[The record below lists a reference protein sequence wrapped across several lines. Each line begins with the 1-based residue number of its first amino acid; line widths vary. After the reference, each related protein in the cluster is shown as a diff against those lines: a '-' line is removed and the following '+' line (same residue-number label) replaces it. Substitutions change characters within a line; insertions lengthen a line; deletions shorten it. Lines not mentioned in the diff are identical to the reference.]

1 MSPFKATIGNVSL
14 RQLFAAQIPSDFAD
28 WLDFVAIGALLA
40 FTWHVE
46 PYVFATLAVC
56 MGLPY
61 LVIGPFAGVIVDRA
75 PILRVMI
82 ASNIARAIMTA
93 LLAFA
98 PDWQIL
104 VGIVFVR
111 STVDAFYTPAKQA
124 AIQALAP
131 PEALMPANGIS
142 HAINQASKIVAPAL
156 GGALLII
163 LTPRSIFLCNTGVSL
178 LAALMLLRMAP
189 IPKVL
194 PTSKAKL
201 SILAELKEG
210 MGVVLKTPTL
220 RAALSIMAA
229 GYFAMFFY
237 DTLIAPL
244 TRDLGFSETTL
255 GLALAA
261 VGLGGVSG
269 AIWMGM
275 RNTARPFLW
284 IAAGLILS
292 AVLIA
297 TLGVFE
303 ITDRTLAMSVFLTL
317 FTLVGFAST
326 MSVVPIR
333 TIIQRDTP
341 SDKIARVSALS
352 EAANMSALLTA
363 PFIGAMIASLSSIGV
378 AFVAGAILMLMIG
391 IWAGVLH
398 KTV

>member
-1 MSPFKATIGNVSL
+1 MNQFRATIRNINL
-14 RQLFAAQIPSDFAD
+14 RRLFAAQIPSDFAD

-40 FTWHVE
+40 FSWHVE
-46 PYVFATLAVC
+46 PYVFATLAIC
-56 MGLPY
+56 MGMPY
-61 LVIGPFAGVIVDRA
+61 LVIGPFAGVIVERA
-75 PILRVMI
+75 PILQVMI
-82 ASNIARAIMTA
+82 ASNIARGVMTA

-98 PDWQIL
+98 PNWEVL
-104 VGIVFVR
+104 VGIVFIR

-131 PEALMPANGIS
+131 PEARMSANGIS

-163 LTPRSIFLCNTGVSL
+163 LTPYSIFLCNTGVSL

-194 PTSKAKL
+194 PSSKAKL
-201 SILAELKEG
+201 SILVELKEG

-255 GLALAA
+255 GMALAA

-275 RNTARPFLW
+275 RTTARPFLW
-284 IAAGLILS
+284 VAAGAILS
-292 AVLIA
+292 AIFIV

-303 ITDRTLAMSVFLTL
+303 ITHHVLAMTAFLTL
-317 FTLVGFAST
+317 FALVGFTSA

-341 SDKIARVSALS
+341 GDKIARVSALS
-352 EAANMSALLTA
+352 EAANMTALLIA
-363 PFIGAMIASLSSIGV
+363 PFLGAMLASLFSVGV
-378 AFVAGAILMLMIG
+378 AFVAGGLLMMIIG

-398 KTV
+398 KTA